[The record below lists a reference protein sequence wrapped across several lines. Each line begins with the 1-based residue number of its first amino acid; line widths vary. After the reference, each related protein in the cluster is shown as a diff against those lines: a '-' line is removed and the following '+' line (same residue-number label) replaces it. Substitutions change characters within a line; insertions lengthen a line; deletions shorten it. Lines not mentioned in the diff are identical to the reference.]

1 MLMLIFLIFLVGLL
15 LGAVAGAMLCVRYL
29 RQEIAGNV
37 GPQLRR
43 IQAQLDTLA
52 AEINLVLETRHA
64 EITARLARDAARQDR

>member
-1 MLMLIFLIFLVGLL
+1 MFVLIFLIFLVGLL

-43 IQAQLDTLA
+43 IQNQLDTLA

-64 EITARLARDAARQDR
+64 EISARLTRDATRQAQ

>member
-37 GPQLRR
+37 GPR
-43 IQAQLDTLA
+43 A
-52 AEINLVLETRHA
+52 APDSGPARHSCG
-64 EITARLARDAARQDR
+64 RD

>member
-1 MLMLIFLIFLVGLL
+1 MFMLIFLIFLVGLL

-43 IQAQLDTLA
+43 IQGQLDTLA

-64 EITARLARDAARQDR
+64 EISARLTRDAARQEP

>member
-1 MLMLIFLIFLVGLL
+1 MFILIFLVGLL

-43 IQAQLDTLA
+43 IQSQLDTLEN
-52 AEINLVLETRHA
+52 EINLVLETRHA
-64 EITARLARDAARQDR
+64 EITARLARDATRPGH